1 MRGLRVNLRLAGGG
15 KAPRSVLITSAV
27 PAEGKSTVA
36 RNLAFACADA
46 GDRVLL
52 VDCDLRRPSVARV
65 FGVNPEIGLAL
76 VLRLE
81 ASPADATVTVFRT
94 YAPTSNGSNGSSTRH
109 VEPGDPA
116 PTGRSAS

>member
-1 MRGLRVNLRLAGGG
+1 M
-15 KAPRSVLITSAV
+15 

-65 FGVNPEIGLAL
+65 FGVNPEIGLAQ
-76 VLRLE
+76 VLRRE

-94 YAPTSNGSNGSSTRH
+94 NAPDEQRIQRILEPRTPSPATLAPT
-109 VEPGDPA
+109 A
-116 PTGRSAS
+116 RSAS